1 MVQSQEPAASG
12 GGSSS
17 AGGQATRAAEP
28 SAGSRTE
35 TQARAQPQGPVL
47 TLTGA
52 HNRSRGPR
60 VRWDENVVDNEG
72 MGKKSS
78 KGTLLLPSATVP
90 PSGPWEFNSPFF
102 VFPLSFL
109 ADLVL
114 MCPNS
119 LLHLPCTQGNG
130 RI

>member
-17 AGGQATRAAEP
+17 SAGGQTTRSAEP

-78 KGTLLLPSATVP
+78 KGTLLLPSAIVP
-90 PSGPWEFNSPFF
+90 PSGPLGIRQSFFCFPF
-102 VFPLSFL
+102 VVS
-109 ADLVL
+109 
-114 MCPNS
+114 C
-119 LLHLPCTQGNG
+119 
-130 RI
+130 